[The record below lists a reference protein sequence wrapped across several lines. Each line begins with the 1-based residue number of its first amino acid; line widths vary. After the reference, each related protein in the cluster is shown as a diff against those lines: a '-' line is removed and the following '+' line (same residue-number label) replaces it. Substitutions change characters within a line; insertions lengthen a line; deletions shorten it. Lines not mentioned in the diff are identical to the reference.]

1 MIIADTDVLIDYL
14 RGKEPIA
21 ERIAIELKS
30 ALKTTVSTRFELL
43 AGARKSQELA
53 RVTDLLAV
61 IGTIALDA
69 DSTDKAA
76 EVRRN
81 LERAGAPI
89 GLADSL
95 IAGMAL
101 RHRAMLLTRN
111 RELFGRVAGLY
122 LGME

>member
-21 ERIAIELKS
+21 GRIAIELKS
-30 ALKTTVSTRFELL
+30 ALKTTVITRFELL
-43 AGARKSQELA
+43 AGTRKSQELA

-69 DSTDKAA
+69 DSADKAA
-76 EVRRN
+76 EVRRD
-81 LERAGAPI
+81 LERAGSPI
-89 GLADSL
+89 GMADSL
-95 IAGMAL
+95 IAGIAL
-101 RHRAMLLTRN
+101 RHRAILLTRN
-111 RELFGRVAGLY
+111 REHFGRVAGLY